1 MLEEI
6 KAVPNGWKASL
17 VAQMVNVCL
26 QCGRPG
32 FDPWV
37 GKIPWRR
44 KWHPTPAFSP
54 GKFHGLRSL
63 VGYSPRDCKE
73 LDMTEQLHFKWLE
86 QSKAGEW
93 VGNEAGEAARGQITE
108 SGSEGL
114 GRVRQDK
121 LRIWDLL

>member
-1 MLEEI
+1 MSPCN
-6 KAVPNGWKASL
+6 AGD
-17 VAQMVNVCL
+17 
-26 QCGRPG
+26 PG
-32 FDPWV
+32 SIP
-37 GKIPWRR
+37 GSGTIPWRR
-44 KWHPTPAFSP
+44 KWQPIPVLLP
-54 GKFHGLRSL
+54 GKFYGWRSL
-63 VGYSPRDCKE
+63 VGYSPWDCKE
-73 LDMTEQLHFKWLE
+73 SDMIEQLHFKWLE